1 MSVSKQDKVNYWKKW
16 IGIGSEWITVAF
28 DEEVVTVVGIRY
40 SEEFQS
46 VVVDFVGPVFPGFTE
61 TLPTDQFTDGRF
73 VRKQK

>member
-1 MSVSKQDKVNYWKKW
+1 MVSKQDKITYWKEW
-16 IGIGSEWITVAF
+16 IGLGSEWLTVAF
-28 DEEVVTVVGIRY
+28 AEEVITVVGIRY

-46 VVVDFVGPVFPGFTE
+46 VVVDFARQVFPSFTE